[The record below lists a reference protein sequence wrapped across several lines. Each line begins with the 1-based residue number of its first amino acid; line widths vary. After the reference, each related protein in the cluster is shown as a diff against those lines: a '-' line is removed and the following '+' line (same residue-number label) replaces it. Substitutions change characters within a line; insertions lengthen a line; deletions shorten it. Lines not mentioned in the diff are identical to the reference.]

1 MQMQITGILSLLLF
15 TPVVGAILLM
25 FLPKPGQDS
34 GSNDIDFGTIL
45 VNGVGI
51 GFAGIALVLSCFLF
65 AGYHGNVLANAMSGV
80 GGNIQFAEK
89 YRWIPMG
96 AHHWL
101 HWHLGAD
108 GFSVLLVLL
117 TEFIILLSVV
127 YTTRTSNNSREIIA
141 LLLLLEAAITGVYL
155 SLNLVLFYVFFEA
168 TLIPTYLLIGMFG
181 GPRRAYAAIKFFMY
195 TFVGSILMLLAI
207 ASVYHYAGSLS
218 IVDLSNPMTLA
229 YHHLH
234 AAPSS
239 TLMLIAGAFLLA
251 FTIKSAVFPF
261 HAWLPD
267 AYTQAPVVGSA
278 ALVLLKMGIFGYVHI
293 ALPIFPQQ
301 CITYAP
307 VMIVLA
313 VASIIY
319 GSLLAVAQKDARFV
333 IAYSSVAHLG
343 FVVLGIFTFTR
354 VGMMGAMIQN
364 FNHGIFTPMLFL
376 LLGMLF
382 ERTGTMELKE
392 LGGLKRVLPVL
403 ATMMLLAT
411 LASVAAP
418 LFSGFVGEFPILLG
432 SWTSGVT
439 HSVGGYWPTALAATG
454 TILSAVYMLWWFQ
467 RIMLGPIGSPRFK
480 GLPDLTT
487 REWVVL
493 TPMAVMIFWVGIGS
507 PFWTGRMQGAVSNVL
522 PVSTENLE
530 QSLPVSVMLTDMR
543 ERQEGNLLTNST
555 NGFLVTAPDYQS
567 STVNGVFRP
576 HAPLHVPVPVQ
587 LQGELFHSAT
597 PPGPPPHPMGSPS
610 PGLRPGAPQGLNP
623 IPAGSVGSQP
633 TAMPGATHGP
643 AHLPPGY
650 APGSTP
656 QVPGMKPMHGNV
668 APGSAMPNSPHQPSA
683 GPPNAPG
690 APASG
695 GTGAHSPGVPAPA
708 VPANPN
714 APSNVNKSGGL
725 SR

>member
-15 TPVVGAILLM
+15 TPIVGAIILM
-25 FLPKPGQDS
+25 LLPKPGQNVENDS
-34 GSNDIDFGTIL
+34 VDFGAMA
-45 VNGVGI
+45 VNSVGI
-51 GFAGIALVLSCFLF
+51 GFAALTLVLACLLF
-65 AGYHGNVLANAMSGV
+65 VGYHGSIFGNMMSGV
-80 GGNIQFAEK
+80 GGGIQFAEK
-89 YRWIPMG
+89 YNWIPMG

-117 TEFIILLSVV
+117 TTFVILLSII
-127 YTTRTSNNSREIIA
+127 YTTRTSTNSREIIA

-155 SLNLVLFYVFFEA
+155 ALNLVLFYVFFEA

-181 GPRRAYAAIKFFMY
+181 GPRRAYAAIKFFIY

-218 IVDLSNPMTLA
+218 IIDLSNPMSA
-229 YHHLH
+229 PYHALH
-234 AAPSS
+234 ALPSS
-239 TLMLIAGAFLLA
+239 TLMLMAGAFLLA
-251 FTIKSAVFPF
+251 FTIKTAVFPF

-278 ALVLLKMGIFGYVHI
+278 ALVLLKMGIFGYVRI
-293 ALPIFPQQ
+293 AIPIFPQQ
-301 CITYAP
+301 CITFAP
-307 VMIVLA
+307 LMIVLA
-313 VASIIY
+313 VASILY
-319 GSLLAVAQKDARFV
+319 GSLLAAAQKDARFV

-376 LLGMLF
+376 GLGMLA
-382 ERTGTMELKE
+382 ERTGTMDLKE
-392 LGGLKRVLPVL
+392 LGGLKRVLPVF

-432 SWTSGVT
+432 SWTSGIT
-439 HSVGGYWPTALAATG
+439 HSVGGYWPTALAACG

-467 RIMLGPIGSPRFK
+467 RIMLGPVGSPKFREIS
-480 GLPDLTT
+480 DLNT
-487 REWVVL
+487 REWLVL

-507 PFWTGRMQGAVSNVL
+507 PFWTSRMQSAVSNVL
-522 PVSTENLE
+522 PVSTENVE

-543 ERQEGNLLTNST
+543 ERTAGGVLSHPI
-555 NGFLVTAPDYQS
+555 NGFLVTAPDYHS
-567 STVNGVFRP
+567 STVVNQFMP
-576 HAPLHVPVPVQ
+576 HQPLHMPVPV
-587 LQGELFHSAT
+587 LQRPAT
-597 PPGPPPHPMGSPS
+597 RRQMRAPNAYSGVLRGPGTGTLRGPTGAAANPLPN
-610 PGLRPGAPQGLNP
+610 PGQQARQARKPIGAGMQ
-623 IPAGSVGSQP
+623 V
-633 TAMPGATHGP
+633 GP
-643 AHLPPGY
+643 APWL
-650 APGSTP
+650 
-656 QVPGMKPMHGNV
+656 M
-668 APGSAMPNSPHQPSA
+668 
-683 GPPNAPG
+683 
-690 APASG
+690 G
-695 GTGAHSPGVPAPA
+695 GKATGANSMPTGEAAKPTLGFGQANSGTRKINSVRDHSVPAPA

-714 APSNVNKSGGL
+714 APTTDNKSGGL